1 MTEQMARILLVD
13 DDDEFL
19 AMLSEVLKHAGYE
32 IGQTSDGE
40 QAINL
45 YRMHPTDLVI
55 TDLVMPEKEGIQLIV
70 ELRRLNHKVKIIA
83 ISGVDLRDNYLEM
96 ATALG
101 AKRVLAKPFS
111 DDEILKA
118 VSEVLESK

>member
-1 MTEQMARILLVD
+1 MASILLVN

-19 AMLSEVLKHAGYE
+19 AMLSEVLQHAGYE

-55 TDLVMPEKEGIQLIV
+55 TDLVLPKNEGIQLIV
-70 ELRRLNHKVKIIA
+70 ELRRLNHEVKIIA
-83 ISGVDLRDNYLEM
+83 ISGADLQDEYLEI

-101 AKRVLAKPFS
+101 VKRVLAKPFS

-118 VSEVLESK
+118 ISEVLEGTG